1 MDQRDTTQVVRML
14 TPDER
19 KEMLESINSPA
30 DLRKL
35 PVEELPVL
43 ARALRDFMVE
53 SVSKT
58 GGHLSSSLG
67 ATAVSYTHLKTTA
80 RATRRL
86 CNREVLL

>member
-35 PVEELPVL
+35 PVSELPVL

-67 ATAVSYTHLKTTA
+67 AT
-80 RATRRL
+80 
-86 CNREVLL
+86 

>member
-35 PVEELPVL
+35 PVEVSW
-43 ARALRDFMVE
+43 ARRCV
-53 SVSKT
+53 
-58 GGHLSSSLG
+58 
-67 ATAVSYTHLKTTA
+67 
-80 RATRRL
+80 
-86 CNREVLL
+86 